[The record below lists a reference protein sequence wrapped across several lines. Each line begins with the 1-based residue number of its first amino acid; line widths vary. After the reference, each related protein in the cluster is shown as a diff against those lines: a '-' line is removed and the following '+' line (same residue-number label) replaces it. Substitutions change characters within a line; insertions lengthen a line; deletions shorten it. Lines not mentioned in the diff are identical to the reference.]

1 MSLIFL
7 SALPVPWKNGGDPP
21 HSKQEFFG
29 DCDGLGIRVGISR
42 SISIDCGGQDF
53 PQTEILEI
61 RTIPFC
67 SCRNCDKQN
76 NEEKSAALSSGSFHE
91 REALTGGVDEEVM
104 NCRTGRVRGRKT
116 MAGAG

>member
-1 MSLIFL
+1 
-7 SALPVPWKNGGDPP
+7 VPWKNGGELP

-42 SISIDCGGQDF
+42 SISVDCDGQDS
-53 PQTEILEI
+53 PKTEILE
-61 RTIPFC
+61 RTITFC
-67 SCRNCDKQN
+67 GCRNCDKQN
-76 NEEKSAALSSGSFHE
+76 NEGKSAALSSSSFHE

-116 MAGAG
+116 MSGEG